1 MTHITNVNDLYSLY
15 GLNPDN
21 QADGITYWLVNDKK
35 WAALD
40 KYYPIIE
47 GLNGLNSQW
56 TGYFP
61 PEWTISDTTGGWFL
75 SSDSI
80 VFSDST
86 PYGDAAEGSQWVWT
100 ENNAINDYDSVI
112 TYTCKKIMIDWNEY
126 SILWQETEARMRVH
140 NDTPSSVYCYPNS
153 PREKWLDTSTGILY
167 IAFNGGWI
175 TDGGISG

>member
-1 MTHITNVNDLYSLY
+1 MTHVTNVWNIYSLQ
-15 GLNPDN
+15 GLNPYN
-21 QADGITYWLVNDKK
+21 LFNGITFWLINDKK

-40 KYYPIIE
+40 KNYQIIE

-56 TGYFP
+56 TGNYP
-61 PEWTISDTTGGWFL
+61 PEWVDADTIGGWFL
-75 SSDSI
+75 SSDSV

-86 PYGDAAEGSQWVWT
+86 PYGDAAVGSQWVWT
-100 ENNAINDYDSVI
+100 ENMAINEYDSVI
-112 TYTCKKIMIDWNEY
+112 TYNCTYDGSTPVWKEV
-126 SILWQETEARMRVH
+126 STRMRVH
-140 NDTPSSVYCYPNS
+140 NDTPSSVYCSPNS